1 MAKMSFKEQME
12 KLNSIVEKLESNEAD
27 IDEALALYKEG
38 KALSKALTEKLEG
51 VEKEIEEN
59 E

>member
-1 MAKMSFKEQME
+1 MAKMSFKDQMD

-38 KALSKALTEKLEG
+38 KALSIALTEKLEG